1 MRKQRIV
8 CGLTCVVLV
17 GVLGCSVGKTPPKA
31 TDIAYVEGYGNFRMG
46 SDDHAPCGR
55 FQFDNGA
62 LSLAADDAI
71 ASERIRYEAQIEPFC
86 MDRHEVTIEQYEHCV
101 LRGTCSAPK
110 VTNLGK
116 LNRGDAIASYWSRTQ
131 GYLEYPV
138 VGVEWQNAQEY
149 CEFRGGRLPTE
160 IEWEYAASRTERL
173 SLDVRL
179 SIEAECAQS
188 QGELAVGNCSD
199 SILSV
204 ADNRGDET
212 QDGIWGLHSAVSEW
226 TSDEYDIF
234 SGCAP
239 TQAANEVMLED
250 LLCAN
255 ASDGRVYR
263 RPLDT
268 LLDDSAMGCADALL
282 VPEDAEERSCD
293 EDLSYGGRCV
303 TDFKGCYTVCG
314 QSALST
320 DESSAC
326 LSTCFSDYEA
336 CVQPCLAE
344 GVQIACARLSD
355 GQNCYPEPVCIERNI
370 RNSTVAHIVPRFLRT
385 DKNAHVVKG
394 AHFQVDRACEVR
406 SSKRR
411 GDHAASA
418 LVGFRCVFDISH
430 ARCAAE
436 MGQ

>member
-1 MRKQRIV
+1 
-8 CGLTCVVLV
+8 
-17 GVLGCSVGKTPPKA
+17 
-31 TDIAYVEGYGNFRMG
+31 MG
-46 SDDHAPCGR
+46 SDEHAPCGR
-55 FQFDNGA
+55 FQFENGA

-71 ASERIRYEAQIEPFC
+71 ASERIRYDTQIEPFC

-116 LNRGDAIASYWSRTQ
+116 LNRGDAIASYWTRTQ
-131 GYLEYPV
+131 DYLDYPV
-138 VGVEWQNAQEY
+138 VGVEWQNAREY

-160 IEWEYAASRTERL
+160 IEWEYAASRINQF
-173 SLDVRL
+173 SSDVRP
-179 SIEAECAQS
+179 SIEADCGQS

-204 ADNRGDET
+204 EVNRGDET

-226 TSDEYDIF
+226 TSDEYDPY

-239 TQAANEVMLED
+239 TQAANDVTLED
-250 LLCAN
+250 LLCTN
-255 ASDGRVYR
+255 TSDGRIYR
-263 RPLDT
+263 RPLGT
-268 LLDDSAMGCADALL
+268 LITDSAGCAEALV
-282 VPEDAEERSCD
+282 VPEDAEDRSCN

-303 TDFKGCYTVCG
+303 TEFKGCYTVCG
-314 QSALST
+314 QSALSNA
-320 DESSAC
+320 ESSAC
-326 LSTCFSDYEA
+326 LATCFSGYESCA
-336 CVQPCLAE
+336 EPCLSE

-355 GQNCYPEPVCIERNI
+355 GQNCYPEPVCIGRKI
-370 RNSTVAHIVPRFLRT
+370 RNSAVAHTVPGFLRT

-436 MGQ
+436 ISE